1 MALTADGSTT
11 LQEVLR
17 QMRAIPQV
25 RERDKSTFV
34 LLGQPFATFDEADG
48 VLSVSLRKASG
59 TGTDRFPLADAS
71 QRRKVVDEAKRRAAK
86 IVDE

>member
-1 MALTADGSTT
+1 MPLSAEALTT

-17 QMRAIPQV
+17 QIRAIPQL

-48 VLSVSLRKASG
+48 ALSVALRKASG
-59 TGTDRFPLADAS
+59 SGTDRFALDDVPA
-71 QRRKVVDEAKRRAAK
+71 RRKFVDEAKRRAAK
-86 IVDE
+86 LTDE